1 MDNFNKF
8 TIHCLKQVF
17 DAFARIEHF
26 SFMCKHLVFWFMLI
40 EALCK
45 LFMCN
50 KVMMDPKYIPGNP
63 VCDVLI
69 QSSL

>member
-26 SFMCKHLVFWFMLI
+26 SFMCKHLVFWFMLV

-45 LFMCN
+45 LF
-50 KVMMDPKYIPGNP
+50 V
-63 VCDVLI
+63 
-69 QSSL
+69 